1 MSAQVCNTLLM
12 VRPINIRAN
21 EQTAS
26 TNYFQGDTTEDA
38 ASVKLRALNEFDRF
52 VETLR
57 AAGIKVIVVTPSEGF
72 ESPDAHFPNNWV
84 SFHANSDVA
93 IYPMFAENRR
103 KERDLSYF
111 EALESDGFNIENI
124 IDYTSAEAE
133 GIFLEGTG
141 SMILDRENRKAYC
154 AISARTHEDLVI
166 EFCEDFDYAPILF
179 TANQTVGTRREAIY
193 HTNVMLCIGTSFAV
207 ICLDAIDDKKE
218 RKQVIKE
225 LKRDGKELIAIT
237 EDQMASFAGNMLQ
250 VAGNDGKG
258 TIIMSGAAYSSLRA
272 DQVASLSRHANI
284 LYSDVPTIEKL
295 GGGSV
300 RCMMAEVFLPRN
312 S

>member
-1 MSAQVCNTLLM
+1 MSVQVCNTLLM
-12 VRPINIRAN
+12 VRPINICAN

-26 TNYFQGDTTEDA
+26 TNYFQGNITEDA

-52 VETLR
+52 VESLR
-57 AAGIKVIVVTPSEGF
+57 AVGIKVIVVTPSDGF
-72 ESPDAHFPNNWV
+72 DSPDAHFPNNWV
-84 SFHANSDVA
+84 SFHANADVA

-103 KERDLSYF
+103 KERDLSYL
-111 EALESDGFNIENI
+111 EVLESEGFNIQNI
-124 IDYTSAEAE
+124 IDYTSAESE

-141 SMILDRENRKAYC
+141 SMILDRVHKKAYC

-166 EFCEDFDYAPILF
+166 EFCEDFNYAPILF
-179 TANQTVGTRREAIY
+179 TANQTVGTQREAIY
-193 HTNVMLCIGTSFAV
+193 HTNVMLCIGSSFAV

-225 LKRDGKELIAIT
+225 LKSDGKELIAIT
-237 EDQMASFAGNMLQ
+237 EDQMAAFAGNLLQ
-250 VAGNDGKG
+250 VAGNDGKSN
-258 TIIMSGAAYSSLRA
+258 IIMSGAAYASLRP
-272 DQVASLSRHANI
+272 DQITNLSKHGNI